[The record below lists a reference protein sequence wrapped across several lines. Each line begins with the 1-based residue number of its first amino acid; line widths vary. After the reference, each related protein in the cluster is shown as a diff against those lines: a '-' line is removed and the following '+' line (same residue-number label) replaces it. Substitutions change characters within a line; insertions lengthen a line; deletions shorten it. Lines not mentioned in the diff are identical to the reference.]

1 MRHFLVH
8 NGRDNVGVVV
18 TDVTAGQ
25 ELEGAGLCDSAAFHI
40 KALRDIPLGHKVA
53 LKDFKVGDTV
63 IKYGEDIGK
72 VVADIR
78 AGEHVHVHN
87 LKTKRW

>member
-1 MRHFLVH
+1 MRQFLVH
-8 NGRDNVGVVV
+8 DNRNNVGVAVV
-18 TDVTAGQ
+18 DIEPGQTVAGATLDNGHLFNVTAC
-25 ELEGAGLCDSAAFHI
+25 EAIS
-40 KALRDIPLGHKVA
+40 LGHKIA
-53 LKDFKVGDTV
+53 LTDLKVGDTV